1 MDRDIKFRGKR
12 ADNGEWVYGDLLRIG
27 GGCIIYFGSKN
38 ETQTPNIPNSSPVAV
53 ELFNDEIAVVI
64 PDTVSQFTGL
74 FGYKAPLTP
83 DMVGAKADQEAY
95 YGDNI
100 RFVDTDGRTFVKEL
114 WWSEELQCTMVGNL
128 PYYRLH
134 ESGYIQP
141 SKLVFQIV
149 GNIHDKINK

>member
-1 MDRDIKFRGKR
+1 MREIKFRAKTT
-12 ADNGEWVYGDLLRIG
+12 ANGHWVFGNLIVRDKDYVSIRNSKSEPWVDL
-27 GGCIIYFGSKN
+27 S
-38 ETQTPNIPNSSPVAV
+38 
-53 ELFNDEIAVVI
+53 
-64 PDTVSQFTGL
+64 TVGQFTGL
-74 FGYKAPLTP
+74 FGYKAHHTP

-95 YGDNI
+95 YGDII

-149 GNIHDKINK
+149 GNIHDNPELLKTE

>member
-1 MDRDIKFRGKR
+1 MKRTIKFRGKR
-12 ADNGEWVYGDLLRIG
+12 ADNGEWIYGYLADDDYI
-27 GGCIIYFGSKN
+27 N
-38 ETQTPNIPNSSPVAV
+38 NVN
-53 ELFNDEIAVVI
+53 EIAMPSEEVASS
-64 PDTVSQFTGL
+64 TVSQFTGL
-74 FGYKAPLTP
+74 FGYKAHHTP

-95 YGDNI
+95 YGDII

-149 GNIHDKINK
+149 GNIHDNPELLKTEQQC